1 MNINKKEV
9 NLIATIKTIYSLLVF
24 REKKLFFVFVILS
37 IFSLFFEALGIAL
50 FIPLISLITN
60 SIEIENNFLKYF
72 YSFFISKNQEFTFLY
87 LILFFIFAFLAKNI
101 VLIAINYW
109 QLRYGELIR
118 RRISN
123 EMFKKYVDQ
132 NINFFFNKDKSIIIK
147 YIQSETNHI
156 KETVNYLGNIFSE
169 ILILLLLVLTLISF
183 SNSYIFI
190 IILTFGIFAFLF
202 DKITKKKIK
211 KLGEIRFNSS
221 NKFVK
226 ILMDGFKSIRD
237 LKLYNKSFFYFEN
250 FKKYNA
256 EFGNASTNFGFF
268 NNLSRPFFEII
279 AILSFLLFCLISF
292 KTGNSVSDIIG
303 QLSILFLITIRLMP
317 SVTKIATGFS
327 GMRYVSSGLNE
338 MKLEF
343 ENLKNNILINNKN
356 KKYEINDFKKH
367 IKLKNVNFSY
377 PNKKEIFKNLNVEIE
392 KGDRIAIVGKSGSG
406 KSTFLDILVGFFN
419 PNSGQFIIDDV
430 QYSFDEVYRMN
441 LFGYVYQNINILNDT
456 ILKNLTYSNNV
467 NLIDMAK
474 IYKACQ
480 EAQILDFI
488 ESLPEKFETIIGE
501 DGSKISGGQKQRLGI
516 ARALISGPKILI
528 LDEATNALDKKTENE
543 FFNVIKNI
551 DKDLCILFVSHK
563 TLDYNFINKKLII
576 EGKNLIFEN
585 L

>member
-9 NLIATIKTIYSLLVF
+9 NLIGTIKTIYSLLVL

-37 IFSLFFEALGIAL
+37 ILSLFFEALGIAL

-60 SIEIENNFLKYF
+60 SVEIENNVLKYF
-72 YSFFISKNQEFTFLY
+72 YSLFISENEEFTFLY

-169 ILILLLLVLTLISF
+169 ILILLLLVITLISF

-211 KLGEIRFNSS
+211 KLGEVRFNSS

-256 EFGNASTNFGFF
+256 DFGNASTNFGFF

-292 KTGNSVSDIIG
+292 KTGNSVSDIVG

-317 SVTKIATGFS
+317 SITKISTGFS

-343 ENLKNNILINNKN
+343 ENLEKNIFLNNQG
-356 KKYEINDFKKH
+356 KKYQVNDFKRN

-377 PNKKEIFKNLNVEIE
+377 PNKKEIFNNLNVEIE

-406 KSTFLDILVGFFN
+406 KSTFLDILVGFFS
-419 PNSGQFIIDDV
+419 PQSGNFIIDDK
-430 QYSFDEVYRMN
+430 QYLFNEVYRMN

-456 ILKNLTYSNNV
+456 ILKNLTYSNNI
-467 NLIDMAK
+467 NLIDMEK
-474 IYKACQ
+474 IYRACQ

-488 ESLPEKFETIIGE
+488 ESLPKKFETIIGE

-516 ARALISGPKILI
+516 ARALISSPKILI

-543 FFNVIKNI
+543 FFHVIKNI
-551 DKDLCILFVSHK
+551 DKDLSILSVSHK
-563 TLDYNFINKKLII
+563 SLDYNFFNKKLVI
-576 EGKNLIFEN
+576 EGKNLTFEK

>member
-9 NLIATIKTIYSLLVF
+9 NLIGTIKTIYSLLVL

-37 IFSLFFEALGIAL
+37 ILSLFFEALGIAL

-60 SIEIENNFLKYF
+60 SVEIENNLLKYF
-72 YSFFISKNQEFTFLY
+72 YSLFISENEEFTFLY

-169 ILILLLLVLTLISF
+169 ILILLLLVITLISF

-211 KLGEIRFNSS
+211 KLGEVRFNSS

-256 EFGNASTNFGFF
+256 DFGNASTNFGFF

-292 KTGNSVSDIIG
+292 KTGNSVSDIVG

-327 GMRYVSSGLNE
+327 GMRYVSSGLKE

-343 ENLKNNILINNKN
+343 ENLEKNIFLNNQA
-356 KKYEINDFKKH
+356 KKYQVNDFKRS

-377 PNKKEIFKNLNVEIE
+377 PNKKEIFNNLNVEIE

-419 PNSGQFIIDDV
+419 PHSGNFIIDDK
-430 QYSFDEVYRMN
+430 QYLFNEVYRMN

-456 ILKNLTYSNNV
+456 ILKNLTYSNNI
-467 NLIDMAK
+467 NLIDMGK

-488 ESLPEKFETIIGE
+488 ESLPKKFETIIGE

-516 ARALISGPKILI
+516 ARALISSPKILI

-551 DKDLCILFVSHK
+551 DKDLSILSVSHK
-563 TLDYNFINKKLII
+563 SLDYNFFNKKLVI